1 MEERMDS
8 LEGFG
13 ELKEEMAK
21 LTESIQ
27 TKICEKIQTEA
38 RDTVKQKLEVR
49 VIKGLKDRIVRNA
62 HKLKEAR
69 DVWQQEVT
77 ISLDMTKEERLLDK
91 NLRKRAKAR
100 NIAEAGSK
108 NFNVIRGEPWDRYI
122 RQVKRWDATPT
133 GAVTSE

>member
-49 VIKGLKDRIVRNA
+49 HASRCYLDSARLGYLCGNRQHFVLGHSCTIAALYSPLSPPAALACPDNA
-62 HKLKEAR
+62 APSCTKPQHGS
-69 DVWQQEVT
+69 QQPGRT
-77 ISLDMTKEERLLDK
+77 YSP
-91 NLRKRAKAR
+91 
-100 NIAEAGSK
+100 SK
-108 NFNVIRGEPWDRYI
+108 
-122 RQVKRWDATPT
+122 
-133 GAVTSE
+133 